1 MKFRHGVK
9 FRLKS
14 ERVIIQLSERVI
26 IQLIEKSKKDYSL
39 FFTTKDLIKDII

>member
-9 FRLKS
+9 FKLKS
-14 ERVIIQLSERVI
+14 ERFI
-26 IQLIEKSKKDYSL
+26 IQLIDKSKKDNSL